1 MTMTTMTSTTTT
13 TAMMMTTKST
23 ARRGPTPNKVGWLPA
38 LFVIPVTAT
47 VLLGANAWVVGNDP
61 RANAVASATP
71 VSSTETVQNESSPEV
86 MRILAEVDATEK
98 RTRRILEK
106 LRLRAEASESDTPPI
121 TTTTTPNP
129 GPTNQ
134 AQPNPPTTPQP
145 KPIPAPAPQ
154 PAPQP
159 EPAPPA
165 DTSTGAS
172 G

>member
-1 MTMTTMTSTTTT
+1 MTT
-13 TAMMMTTKST
+13 TATMMTTKS
-23 ARRGPTPNKVGWLPA
+23 ASRRGPLPTRTGWLSS

-61 RANAVASATP
+61 RANTVASATP

-106 LRLRAEASESDTPPI
+106 LRIRAESSESDTPP
-121 TTTTTPNP
+121 TTATANP
-129 GPTNQ
+129 GPANQ
-134 AQPNPPTTPQP
+134 AQPNPPTALQP
-145 KPIPAPAPQ
+145 NPAPAPAPQ

-159 EPAPPA
+159 TPAPPA